1 MSLTN
6 LLVEAGDYCTGLGGN
21 ANFSIPAGVG
31 NMINLVIILIQIAV
45 PILLIILGMIDFA
58 KATVGG
64 DEDKIKA
71 GQKTFM
77 KRFIA
82 ALIVFLIVTIVQLVV
97 TAVGSVSGSG
107 DGNKATTAWD
117 CAAQIIKKQPGA
129 AKN

>member
-6 LLVEAGDYCTGLGGN
+6 LLEAGDYCTTVIDSG
-21 ANFSIPAGVG
+21 IPAGVG
-31 NMINLVIILIQIAV
+31 NLIHLIVVIIQIAV
-45 PILLIILGMIDFA
+45 PILLIIWGMIDFA

-82 ALIVFLIVTIVQLVV
+82 ALVVFLIVTIVQLVV
-97 TAVGSVSGSG
+97 SAIASVGGE
-107 DGNKATTAWD
+107 GNEAQNAWD
-117 CAAQIIKKQPGA
+117 CASQIITGKPA
-129 AKN
+129 